1 MPTLVV
7 PRVVGKGEMEPA
19 TWSNTS
25 TRRRR
30 GIIHWETCKRRVTK
44 VKMFTSFFLPC
55 SQKATAKGER
65 GKGGGENTLPRN
77 LARRL
82 GPVQGAK
89 YDLCWF

>member
-55 SQKATAKGER
+55 SQKATAKGEKGEGR
-65 GKGGGENTLPRN
+65 WGKY
-77 LARRL
+77 
-82 GPVQGAK
+82 VAK
-89 YDLCWF
+89 KFSKTPWTSSGC